1 MTPEQEERVEECM
14 ALLAQVGLTIE
25 TLIEIDSEGEKI
37 GLPFPPRP
45 KK

>member
-1 MTPEQEERVEECM
+1 MTQEQEERIAECI
-14 ALLAQVGLTIE
+14 ALLGQVGLTIE
-25 TLIEIDSEGEKI
+25 TVIKIDSEGEKI